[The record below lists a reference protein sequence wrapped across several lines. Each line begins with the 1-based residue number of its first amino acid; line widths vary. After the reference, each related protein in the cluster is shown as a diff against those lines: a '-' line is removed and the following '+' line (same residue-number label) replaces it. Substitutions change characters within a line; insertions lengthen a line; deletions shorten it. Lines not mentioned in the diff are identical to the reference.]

1 MMFQKATSDNVSL
14 QTENIVL
21 QKAGD
26 LDRLVDLM
34 KEKLNNK
41 SFKKLKS

>member
-1 MMFQKATSDNVSL
+1 MMFQKATSDNVSP

-41 SFKKLKS
+41 SFKKLK